1 MATGK
6 DVQRPRPEIGID
18 PPSGL
23 DSRSA
28 WFLVWGSLDSL
39 DELIRWSVQMFFFVP
54 KNSCCWGSQQ
64 KKSTS
69 RNSEAGP
76 LVLIITWHISSYHPK
91 VLQLSTSCQS
101 VPQDARRREQEVMK
115 VQQEDPSPGK
125 GAVIQVV
132 ETAPEKPLAKWR
144 NRFLIEKR
152 DHLLTFERV
161 FFDPKGLSHRLP
173 GKKGLPNHGIL
184 VNLSKH
190 PSKKKRGKVTLF
202 QASRDCKIGDID
214 WHKIENCS
222 AVKRN
227 PQEAQSSIVNLAQL
241 LLRGAFRI
249 NLQHRAT
256 LQKRPPCSPKPK
268 PDLLCHRVLHIDL
281 SYRMTTLHMIK
292 WLDTPRK
299 INMEPK
305 NHLIEKETHLPNL
318 HFGVPC

>member
-23 DSRSA
+23 DSRSTA
-28 WFLVWGSLDSL
+28 WFLVGKFRFTRWVDSL
-39 DELIRWSVQMFFFVP
+39 ICSNVFFCP
-54 KNSCCWGSQQ
+54 KKLMLLGIATK

-202 QASRDCKIGDID
+202 QASRDCKIGDIAD
-214 WHKIENCS
+214 IKLKI
-222 AVKRN
+222 VR
-227 PQEAQSSIVNLAQL
+227 L
-241 LLRGAFRI
+241 
-249 NLQHRAT
+249 
-256 LQKRPPCSPKPK
+256 
-268 PDLLCHRVLHIDL
+268 
-281 SYRMTTLHMIK
+281 
-292 WLDTPRK
+292 
-299 INMEPK
+299 
-305 NHLIEKETHLPNL
+305 
-318 HFGVPC
+318 